1 MSSARSKTSYPR
13 RLLLNLS
20 DKINL
25 KRSGNHVALL
35 NLSIHQ
41 TCKNMKKSCKSNKF
55 KIFAPT

>member
-41 TCKNMKKSCKSNKF
+41 TCKNMKKSFKSNKF